1 MKKTIEFFYFCGI
14 LIYNKYIF
22 LHIESKMRMKKVRFS
37 LIVTFALALLV
48 GIMLRDIGHSGF
60 TVTENSDA
68 FSSYTDEI
76 AATAAPQDNAEAG
89 TNTAIVSGKININ
102 TADLK
107 TLTEL
112 DGIGENLAKRI
123 IDYRSKH
130 GKFETVE
137 QIMKV
142 SGIGKKRFG
151 LIKDY
156 IIAE

>member
-1 MKKTIEFFYFCGI
+1 
-14 LIYNKYIF
+14 
-22 LHIESKMRMKKVRFS
+22 MKKVNFS
-37 LIVTFALALLV
+37 LIMTFALAMLI

-60 TVTENSDA
+60 TVIENSDA
-68 FSSYTDEI
+68 SSSYTDEI
-76 AATAAPQDNAEAG
+76 AVTAAPQDNAEAG
-89 TNTAIVSGKININ
+89 TETAIVSGKININ
-102 TADLK
+102 TADAK

-112 DGIGENLAKRI
+112 DGIGESLAQRI

-142 SGIGKKRFG
+142 SGIGKKRFD